1 MSSSPPADRPAPN
14 HRFGRIGPDR
24 IETAIQVLVRGDRAA
39 ATRFMTYART
49 SGLSLRHVWGIFDAE
64 DRILATVLAA
74 PSTGRTAV
82 VFASRPRA
90 RGGVAGVGGLLA
102 AAVEGLEEAPVDLAQ
117 ALVEPGDGLE
127 EALFLSGGFRKLAE
141 LDYLERP
148 VPRFGSIPPPT
159 LDPTVRIEPWDP
171 NDRPLMI
178 DLLQRTYENTLDCP
192 GLAGLRRTEDILD
205 GHLSSGRPVADWWHV
220 LRIDDEPAGVLLFN
234 RGADGT
240 TIELVYL
247 GLSTPARG
255 RGFGRQLLTH
265 GLSRLDGDKART
277 IVLAVDRANHPATA
291 LYRRAGF
298 RFSVRRIALV
308 KPVGSRDR

>member
-1 MSSSPPADRPAPN
+1 MSPSPPAEHSTPN

-24 IETAIQVLVRGDRAA
+24 IETAIQVLVRGDQAA
-39 ATRFMTYART
+39 ATRFMDYART
-49 SGLSLRHVWGIFDAE
+49 SGLSLRHVWGILDAD

-74 PSTGRTAV
+74 PSAGRTAV
-82 VFASRPRA
+82 VFASRPRGK
-90 RGGVAGVGGLLA
+90 GGTGSIGGLVA
-102 AAVEGLEEAPVDLAQ
+102 AAVDGLKEAPVDLAQ

-127 EALFLSGGFRKLAE
+127 ERLFLAGGFQKLAE

-148 VPRFGSIPPPT
+148 VPRFGSIPSPT
-159 LDPTVRIEPWDP
+159 LGPEVRIEPWDP
-171 NDRPLMI
+171 TDRGLMI
-178 DLLQRTYENTLDCP
+178 DLLQQTYENTLDCP

-205 GHLSSGRPVADWWHV
+205 GHLASGRPVPAWWHV
-220 LRIDDEPAGVLLFN
+220 LSVDGVPSGTLLFN
-234 RGADGT
+234 RGADGG

-247 GLSTPARG
+247 GLSAKVRG

-277 IVLAVDRANHPATA
+277 IVLAVDRANLPATA

-308 KPVGSRDR
+308 KPVAPTGA

>member
-1 MSSSPPADRPAPN
+1 MSPSSPADGPAPN
-14 HRFGRIGPDR
+14 QRFGRIGPDR
-24 IETAIQVLVRGDRAA
+24 IETAIQVLVRGDQAA
-39 ATRFMTYART
+39 ATRFMDYARS
-49 SGLSLRHVWGIFDAE
+49 SGLSLRHVWGILDSS

-74 PSTGRTAV
+74 PSAGRTAV
-82 VFASRPRA
+82 VFASRPRG
-90 RGGVAGVGGLLA
+90 RGGVPSVGGLLA
-102 AAVEGLEEAPVDLAQ
+102 AAVDGLQDAPVDLAQ

-127 EALFLSGGFRKLAE
+127 EELFLTGGFEKLAE

-148 VPRFGSIPPPT
+148 IPRFGSIPAPT
-159 LDPTVRIEPWDP
+159 LDPAVRIEPWDP
-171 NDRPLMI
+171 TDRTLMI
-178 DLLQRTYENTLDCP
+178 ELLQRTYENTLDCP

-205 GHLSSGRPVADWWHV
+205 GHLASGQPVEDWWHV

-234 RGADGT
+234 RGADGK

-247 GLSTPARG
+247 GLSAPARG

-308 KPVGSRDR
+308 KPVPSPHR